1 MDEQVLAA
9 MARWPSVPAVA
20 GWLSLDVRGQ
30 WRLHPDGR
38 GREGGPG
45 VSISNPQILAF
56 MSRNYS
62 HDGQGRWFFQ
72 NGPQRV
78 FVRLDATPR
87 IAQIGADGTQLIDH
101 TGHSCQQPVAWLV
114 DEACRLYLLDS
125 AGPMLIDDRALTA
138 VTQAM
143 EADAQS
149 LERLLDA
156 PSMPLTARAIGITQA
171 LPVEPV
177 HSTDLSARFNFQPN
191 PSAD

>member
-45 VSISNPQILAF
+45 TSISNAQILAF

-62 HDGQGRWFFQ
+62 HDNQGRWFFQ

-78 FVRLDATPR
+78 YVRLDATPR
-87 IAQIGADGTQLIDH
+87 IAQIAPSGQGLIDH
-101 TGHSCQQPVAWLV
+101 TERPCSAPRAWLI
-114 DEACRLYLLDS
+114 DEQSQLYLVDTQ
-125 AGPMLIDDRALTA
+125 GPLRVDDRALPA
-138 VTQAM
+138 VIAAI
-143 EADAQS
+143 EADGQTGES
-149 LERLLDA
+149 LLDGSA
-156 PSMPLTARAIGITQA
+156 TG
-171 LPVEPV
+171 
-177 HSTDLSARFNFQPN
+177 LSARALGVVQTLPLERVLQAELPARFGYQVN
-191 PSAD
+191 PLTD